1 MTAETMTRCRTILVA
16 GALALLA
23 GAVARADVYD
33 DVVKYEWAQPRTP
46 LATIEQEARDAATPA
61 ARAAIET
68 KLLKA
73 LADPGATYECKQFVC
88 RMLRRMGSPACV
100 PALAK
105 LLADEKL
112 SHMAR
117 FALQD
122 LPGDEAGAAL
132 RDAMDK
138 LSGKLRVGVI
148 TSLGERR
155 DAKAVPAL
163 AKLASGADVELAHA
177 AIGALGRIATADAAK
192 ALAGAKV
199 PDSLKNKATD
209 ACLVCA
215 DRMLDA
221 GDAAAA
227 AAIYTKTFAEAGPK
241 PLRIAALRGM
251 VLADGE
257 KAAATLIGLLKD
269 KDADL
274 RRAATKFLVE
284 MPGPGAAQVIAAK
297 LAAVSTAEQAMLIDV
312 LTQRGDAAA
321 AAAVTQLV
329 DSKDEPVRLAAV
341 KALAVLGDASSVPV
355 LVKTAAAGGP
365 LGDAATKSLNEL
377 KGEGVGEAIG
387 KLLDSPDAVVRAGAI
402 GVLTA
407 RGDRSMCGEML
418 KAARDPD
425 EKIRMAAIEGV
436 GALGGCQV
444 LPGIVS
450 LLVAS
455 KPGAERDALDRA
467 VTAVAGRVDE
477 GERDVAAAAVAAG
490 LAKADADAKVRL
502 LTVLGRTGGPKA
514 LEAVRGQVGAA
525 DADVAT
531 SAVRALAAWP
541 DAAPADDLLKVIKTT
556 SNNTQKVL
564 AFRGY
569 IRMANL
575 SAGRSAGETTRMYE
589 QALALAT
596 NAAEKKS
603 VLAGLAGAR
612 SAEALKLV
620 ESLVADDA
628 LKAEAELAVVQ
639 VAGNARDAA
648 PDEAR
653 AALKKIVA
661 STKRDDLRQKA
672 RATLAEMDKFAGYVT
687 SWLGSGPYTAGNL
700 FDTAYPPEAKDSRD
714 VKWHLLAKGIGPQK
728 IDLEQA
734 IAKGGNRAGYLKTS
748 IWSPA
753 DQDVRLDIG
762 SDDGVRVWIN
772 GKLVHSNNATRPC
785 TPGQDKVKTR
795 LKKGW
800 NAVLV
805 KVTQGGGEW
814 ELSFRVAAPDG
825 TALEGMKVSVEG
837 R

>member
-1 MTAETMTRCRTILVA
+1 MTAETMTRCRTILAVA
-16 GALALLA
+16 ALALLA

-46 LATIEQEARDAATPA
+46 LATIEQEIRDAATPA

-68 KLLKA
+68 RLLKA

-88 RMLRRMGSPACV
+88 RMLRRTGSPACV

-117 FALQD
+117 FALQY

-132 RDAMDK
+132 RDAMGK
-138 LSGKLRVGVI
+138 LSGKLKVGVI
-148 TSLGERR
+148 TSVGERR

-163 AKLASGADVELAHA
+163 AELASGADVELARA

-199 PDSLKNKATD
+199 PAALKDKATD
-209 ACLVCA
+209 ARLVCA
-215 DRMLDA
+215 DRLLA
-221 GDAAAA
+221 GGDAAAA
-227 AAIYTKTFAEAGPK
+227 AAIYKKTFAEAGPK
-241 PLRIAALRGM
+241 PLRIAALRGT

-257 KAAATLIGLLKD
+257 KAVATLVGLLKD

-284 MPGPGAAQVIAAK
+284 MPGPGAAQAIAAK
-297 LAAVSTAEQAMLIDV
+297 LASVSAPEQAMLIDV

-365 LGDAATKSLNEL
+365 LGDAATASLNQL
-377 KGEGVGEAIG
+377 KGAGVGEAIG
-387 KLLDSPDAVVRAGAI
+387 RLLDSPDAIVRAGAI

-407 RGDRSMCGEML
+407 RGDRSMCGAML

-425 EKIRMAAIEGV
+425 EKIRRAAIEGV
-436 GALGGCQV
+436 GALGGCQAM
-444 LPGIVS
+444 PETVS

-467 VTAVAGRVDE
+467 VTAVAGRVGE
-477 GERDVAAAAVAAG
+477 GEKDAAAAAVAGG
-490 LAKADADAKVRL
+490 LAKADADVKVRL
-502 LTVLGRTGGPKA
+502 LTVLGQTGGPKA

-531 SAVRALAAWP
+531 SAVRVLAAWP
-541 DAAPADDLLKVIKTT
+541 DAAPADDLLNVIKTT
-556 SNNTQKVL
+556 RNNTQKVL

-661 STKRDDLRQKA
+661 STKSDDLRQKA
-672 RATLAEMDKFAGYVT
+672 QAALAEMDKFVGYVT
-687 SWLGSGPYTAGNL
+687 SWLGSGPYTGGDL
-700 FDTAYPPEAKDSRD
+700 FGTAYPPEAKDAKD
-714 VKWHLLAKGIGPQK
+714 VKWHLLAKGIGPQE

-734 IAKGGNRAGYLKTS
+734 IASGGDRAGYLKTS
-748 IWSPA
+748 LWSPV
-753 DQDVRLDIG
+753 DQEVRLDIG
-762 SDDGVRVWIN
+762 SDDGVKVWIN
-772 GKLVHSNNATRPC
+772 DKLVHSNSATRPC
-785 TPGQDKVKTR
+785 TPGQDKVKVG

-814 ELSFRVAAPDG
+814 ELSFRVARPDG